1 MALDTL
7 GRRLDYLQLQMIKH
21 DGELNKDNKQMTAK
35 EVLDA
40 IENMSNEERW
50 KLLDELYFKY
60 YNKAGHEYSPLDLDY

>member
-1 MALDTL
+1 MAPDTL

-21 DGELNKDNKQMTAK
+21 NGEQNKDNKQMTAK

-60 YNKAGHEYSPLDLDY
+60 YNKAGHEYLL